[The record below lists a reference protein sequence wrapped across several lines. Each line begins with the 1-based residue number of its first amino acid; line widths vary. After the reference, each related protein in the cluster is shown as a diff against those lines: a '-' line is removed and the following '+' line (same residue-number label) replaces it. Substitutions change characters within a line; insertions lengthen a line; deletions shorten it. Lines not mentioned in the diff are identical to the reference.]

1 MPYTPEYLE
10 LWQSLDFA
18 NNDKKR
24 LYSYQS
30 FQGRDR
36 KRQTDELFW
45 RNSNE
50 LGIDLSGMG
59 FIIDNSTGELTLVFD
74 GTGDNPVEIFKW
86 LTFTDG
92 TNSID
97 AASGGDVFTFEGLND
112 ATVTVDPTSKK
123 VSIDVTAGGLQN
135 LIETITADGP
145 GTFTASTPTDTLD
158 VIGNNGVVTSIVGST
173 LRITGPMSHRTFVG
187 DTGTYSASTANA
199 TFNIVGGTDI
209 DTTVSGN
216 TVTIDFAGSAS
227 SSLWTEDTG
236 NGYLYPSTIAHKVGI
251 NTPTPVEQLTV
262 KGVAQIQPEN
272 EGITKPISVLK
283 FKNTH
288 HTFTTLTSAGGD
300 PANTTSRSFGGFT
313 IENNL
318 TSLFL
323 NDTGG
328 ILTNNLGGS
337 ANSIIA
343 SSAFEVYTDY
353 ANTSVSTGLV
363 VVTDNTVNTS
373 NVVMMAYNED
383 TVNPNKPAGNALTFY
398 GDGTLKLAG
407 YRSTNNPLLASLSAT
422 VGFPHAL
429 MGLSDDGTVV
439 KKLFDSGV
447 DGTVLNTFGE
457 KTISHNLGVVPSVVI
472 AVKQF
477 EDGAPIHPQ
486 TTGETC
492 EVLRGSLTTT
502 TFDVRLNDRLGSPLS
517 NLFRT
522 VYYIVLA

>member
-59 FIIDNSTGELTLVFD
+59 FVIDNSTGELTLVFD

-97 AASGGDVFTFEGLND
+97 AASGADVFTFEGLND
-112 ATVTVDPTSKK
+112 ATVTVDPTNKK
-123 VSIDVTAGGLQN
+123 VSIDVVAGGLQN

-145 GTFTASTPTDTLD
+145 DSFTASSATDTLA
-158 VIGNNGVVTSIVGST
+158 VSGNNGVVTKITGST
-173 LRITGPMSHRTFVG
+173 LQITGPMSHRTFVG
-187 DTGTYSASTANA
+187 DTGTYSATTANS

-216 TVTIDFAGSAS
+216 TVTIDFAGLAAT
-227 SSLWTEDTG
+227 SLWTEDTG

-251 NTPTPVEQLTV
+251 NTATPAEQFTI
-262 KGVAQIQPEN
+262 KGVTQIQPEA
-272 EGITKPISVLK
+272 EGITIPVSILK

-288 HTFTTLTSAGGD
+288 HTFTKLTSLGGD
-300 PANTTSRSFGGFT
+300 PANTSDPGYGGFV

-323 NDTGG
+323 NDNGG
-328 ILTNNLGGS
+328 VLTNNTGGGS
-337 ANSIIA
+337 NSIIA
-343 SSAFEVYTDY
+343 SSAFEVHTDY
-353 ANTSVSTGLV
+353 ANTAVSTGLV
-363 VVTDNTVNTS
+363 VVTDDTVNSS
-373 NVVMMAYNED
+373 NVVMLAYNEY
-383 TVNPNKPAGNALTFY
+383 TVDPTKPATNSLEYY
-398 GDGTLKLAG
+398 GDGTLKLSG
-407 YRSTNNPLLASLSAT
+407 YRKTNNPLLASLSAT
-422 VGFPHAL
+422 VGSPHAL
-429 MGLSDDGTVV
+429 MGFSDNGTVV

-447 DGTVLNTFGE
+447 DGAVLNTFGE
-457 KTISHNLGVVPSVVI
+457 KTITHSLGAVPSVVI

-477 EDGAPIHPQ
+477 EDGAPIHAQ

-492 EVLRGSLTTT
+492 EVLRGSFTTT
-502 TFDVRLNDRLGSPLS
+502 TFDVRLNDNFGTPLS

>member
-59 FIIDNSTGELTLVFD
+59 FVIDNSTGELTLVFD

-92 TNSID
+92 TNSVD
-97 AASGGDVFTFEGLND
+97 ASSGADVFTFEGLND
-112 ATVTVDPTSKK
+112 ATVTVDPTNKK
-123 VSIDVTAGGLQN
+123 VSIDVLAGGLQN

-145 GTFTASTPTDTLD
+145 DSFTASSPTDSLAVT
-158 VIGNNGVVTSIVGST
+158 GANGVVTKITGPT
-173 LRITGPMSHRTFVG
+173 LQITGPMSYRTFVG
-187 DTGTYSASTANA
+187 DTGTYSATTANS
-199 TFNIVGGTDI
+199 TFNIVGGSDI

-216 TVTIDFAGSAS
+216 TVTIAFSGSAS
-227 SSLWTEDTG
+227 TSLWTEDTG
-236 NGYLYPSTIAHKVGI
+236 NNYLYPSTIGRLVGI
-251 NTPTPVEQLTV
+251 NTATPAEQLTI
-262 KGVAQIQPEN
+262 KGITQIDPEN
-272 EGITKPISVLK
+272 EGITSPVSVLK

-288 HTFTTLTSAGGD
+288 HTFTTFTSVGGD
-300 PANTTSRSFGGFT
+300 PANTTSRAFGGFR

-323 NDTGG
+323 NDTGS
-328 ILTNNLGGS
+328 ILTNNAGS
-337 ANSIIA
+337 SSNSIIA
-343 SSAFEVYTDY
+343 DSAFEVFTDY
-353 ANTSVSTGLV
+353 ANTNVSTGLV
-363 VVTDNTVNTS
+363 VVTDDTVNTS
-373 NVVMMAYNED
+373 NAVIVAYNEYTTD
-383 TVNPNKPAGNALTFY
+383 PTKPATNALEYF
-398 GDGTLKLAG
+398 GDGTLKLSG
-407 YRSTNNPLLASLSAT
+407 YRNANNPLLASVASA
-422 VGFPHAL
+422 PHAL
-429 MGLSDDGTVV
+429 MGLSDNGTVV

-447 DGTVLNTFGE
+447 DGTVLNAFGE
-457 KTISHNLGVVPSVVI
+457 KTISHGLGVVPSVVI

-477 EDGAPIHPQ
+477 EDGAPIHAQ

-492 EVLRGSLTTT
+492 EVLRGSFTTT
-502 TFDVRLNDRLGSPLS
+502 TFDVRLNDNFGTPLS

-522 VYYIVLA
+522 VYFIVLA

>member
-59 FIIDNSTGELTLVFD
+59 FVIDNSTGELTLVFD

-97 AASGGDVFTFEGLND
+97 AASGADVFTFEGLND
-112 ATVTVDPTSKK
+112 ATVTVDPTNKK
-123 VSIDVTAGGLQN
+123 VSIDVVAGGLQN

-145 GTFTASTPTDTLD
+145 DSFTASSATDTLD
-158 VIGNNGVVTSIVGST
+158 VVGANGNVTKIIGNQLV
-173 LRITGPMSHRTFVG
+173 ITGPMSHRTFTG
-187 DTGTYSASTANA
+187 DTGTYSATTANS

-216 TVTIDFAGSAS
+216 TVTIDFAGSAAT
-227 SSLWTEDTG
+227 SLWTEDTG

-251 NTPTPVEQLTV
+251 NTATPAEQLTV
-262 KGVAQIQPEN
+262 KGVAQIQPVAELN
-272 EGITKPISVLK
+272 ITSPVSVLK

-288 HTFTTLTSAGGD
+288 HTFTTLTSVGGD
-300 PANTTSRSFGGFT
+300 PANTTSRSFGGFI

-328 ILTNNLGGS
+328 ILTNNTGS
-337 ANSIIA
+337 SSNSIIA
-343 SSAFEVYTDY
+343 DPAFEVHTDY
-353 ANTSVSTGLV
+353 ANTNVSTGLV
-363 VVTDNTVNTS
+363 VVTDDTVNTS

-383 TVNPNKPAGNALTFY
+383 TVDPTKPASNALEYY

-422 VGFPHAL
+422 VGSPHAL

-439 KKLFDSGV
+439 KKLFDSGA

-457 KTISHNLGVVPSVVI
+457 KTITHNLGVTPSVVI

-477 EDGAPIHPQ
+477 ESGTPLNQ
-486 TTGETC
+486 TFGETC
-492 EVLRGSLTTT
+492 EVLRGSFTTT
-502 TFDVRLNDRLGSPLS
+502 TFDVRLCDRLGGPLS

-522 VYYIVLA
+522 VYFIVLA

>member
-59 FIIDNSTGELTLVFD
+59 FVIDNSTGELTLVFD

-97 AASGGDVFTFEGLND
+97 AASGADVFTFEGLND
-112 ATVTVDPTSKK
+112 ATVTVDPTNKK
-123 VSIDVTAGGLQN
+123 VSIDVVAGGLQN

-145 GTFTASTPTDTLD
+145 DSFTASSATDTLA
-158 VIGNNGVVTSIVGST
+158 VSGNNGVVTKITGST
-173 LRITGPMSHRTFVG
+173 LQITGPMSHRTFVG
-187 DTGTYSASTANA
+187 DTGTYSATTANS

-216 TVTIDFAGSAS
+216 TVTIDFAGLAAT
-227 SSLWTEDTG
+227 SLWTEDTG

-251 NTPTPVEQLTV
+251 NTATPAEQFTI
-262 KGVAQIQPEN
+262 KGVTQIQPEA
-272 EGITKPISVLK
+272 EGITIPVSILK

-288 HTFTTLTSAGGD
+288 HTFTKLTSLGGD
-300 PANTTSRSFGGFT
+300 PANTSDPGYGGFV

-323 NDTGG
+323 NDNGG
-328 ILTNNLGGS
+328 VLTNNTGGGS
-337 ANSIIA
+337 NSIIA
-343 SSAFEVYTDY
+343 SSAFEVHTDY
-353 ANTSVSTGLV
+353 ANTAVSTGLV
-363 VVTDNTVNTS
+363 VVTDDTVNSS
-373 NVVMMAYNED
+373 NVVMLAYNEY
-383 TVNPNKPAGNALTFY
+383 TVDPTKPATNSLEYY
-398 GDGTLKLAG
+398 GDGTLKLSG
-407 YRSTNNPLLASLSAT
+407 YRKTNNPLLASLASA
-422 VGFPHAL
+422 PHAL
-429 MGLSDDGTVV
+429 MGFSDNGTVV
-439 KKLFDSGV
+439 KKLFDSGA
-447 DGTVLNTFGE
+447 DGSVLNTFGE
-457 KTISHNLGVVPSVVI
+457 KTITHSLGAVPSVVI
-472 AVKQF
+472 AVKEF
-477 EDGAPIHPQ
+477 ADNAPIHAQ

-492 EVLRGSLTTT
+492 EVLRGSFTTT
-502 TFDVRLNDRLGSPLS
+502 TFDVRLSDNFGTPLS

-522 VYYIVLA
+522 VYFIVLA

>member
-59 FIIDNSTGELTLVFD
+59 FVIDNSTGELTLVFD

-97 AASGGDVFTFEGLND
+97 AASGADVFTFEGLND
-112 ATVTVDPTSKK
+112 ATVTVDPTNKK

-145 GTFTASTPTDTLD
+145 DSFTASSATDTLA
-158 VIGNNGVVTSIVGST
+158 VSGNNGVVTKITGST
-173 LRITGPMSHRTFVG
+173 LQITGPMSHRTFTG
-187 DTGTYSASTANA
+187 DTGTYSATTANS
-199 TFNIVGGTDI
+199 TFNILGGTGI
-209 DTTVSGN
+209 ATTVSGN
-216 TVTIDFAGSAS
+216 TVTIENNAALQNVFTTINADGADTINALTATS
-227 SSLWTEDTG
+227 SFNVIGGTDITTSISGNSITIDYSGAAATSLWTEDTG

-251 NTPTPVEQLTV
+251 NTATPAEQLTI
-262 KGVAQIQPEN
+262 KGVAQIQPET
-272 EGITKPISVLK
+272 EGITIPVSILK

-288 HTFTTLTSAGGD
+288 HTFTKLTSLGGD
-300 PANTTSRSFGGFT
+300 PANTSDPGYGGFV

-323 NDTGG
+323 NDSGG
-328 ILTNNLGGS
+328 VLTNNTGGGS
-337 ANSIIA
+337 NSIIA
-343 SSAFEVYTDY
+343 SSAFEVHTD
-353 ANTSVSTGLV
+353 
-363 VVTDNTVNTS
+363 
-373 NVVMMAYNED
+373 
-383 TVNPNKPAGNALTFY
+383 
-398 GDGTLKLAG
+398 
-407 YRSTNNPLLASLSAT
+407 
-422 VGFPHAL
+422 
-429 MGLSDDGTVV
+429 
-439 KKLFDSGV
+439 
-447 DGTVLNTFGE
+447 
-457 KTISHNLGVVPSVVI
+457 
-472 AVKQF
+472 
-477 EDGAPIHPQ
+477 
-486 TTGETC
+486 
-492 EVLRGSLTTT
+492 
-502 TFDVRLNDRLGSPLS
+502 
-517 NLFRT
+517 
-522 VYYIVLA
+522 